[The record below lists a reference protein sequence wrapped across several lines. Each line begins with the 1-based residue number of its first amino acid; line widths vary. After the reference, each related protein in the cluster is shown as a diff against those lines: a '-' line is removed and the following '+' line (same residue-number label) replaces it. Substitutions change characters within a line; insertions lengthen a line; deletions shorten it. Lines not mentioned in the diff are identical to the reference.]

1 MKRLSLYFV
10 QGLLILL
17 PITGTF
23 YILAFIYSKIAGL
36 GSAILSSVLGNELMP
51 GVDFIFVIA
60 LVCLVGLVGN
70 WWISKKML
78 DLIEDFICR
87 MPGVKNI
94 YNTIKEA
101 LKSLAGEKKKFDT
114 VVLVKLNET
123 SSRLGFLTVKESPF
137 TIGNGKDLVGVYFPQ
152 TLQVAGDLYWV
163 PKECV
168 TVVNM
173 PVDQALRIIISG
185 GATGAETVIDK

>member
-23 YILAFIYSKIAGL
+23 FILAFVYSKIAGF
-36 GSAILSSVLGNELMP
+36 GSAILSPVWGTELMP
-51 GVDFIFVIA
+51 GIDFIFAIA

-78 DLIEDFICR
+78 GLVEDFIFR

-101 LKSLAGEKKKFDT
+101 FKSLAGEEKKFDT
-114 VVLVKLNET
+114 VVLVKLNEKV
-123 SSRLGFLTVKESPF
+123 SRLGFLTIKESPF
-137 TIGNGKDLVGVYFPQ
+137 ANGSGKDLVGVYFPQ

-163 PKECV
+163 PRESV
-168 TVVNM
+168 TIVNM
-173 PVDQALRIIISG
+173 TVDRALRLIISG
-185 GATGAETVIDK
+185 GATGAETVVD